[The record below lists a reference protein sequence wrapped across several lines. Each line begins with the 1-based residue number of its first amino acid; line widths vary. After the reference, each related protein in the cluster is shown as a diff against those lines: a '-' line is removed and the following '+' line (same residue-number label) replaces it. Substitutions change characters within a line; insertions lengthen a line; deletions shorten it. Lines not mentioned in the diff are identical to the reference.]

1 LRNPCVIL
9 FAVATLASAQVE
21 AWGDLG
27 HQVTA
32 LIAYRH
38 LTPKARNALDAL
50 LASDGDTLTPPD
62 FAGRATWA
70 DKYRSAHRE
79 TAAWHFVNIE
89 IDHPDLASACFGFPA
104 LGQGQLA
111 SAGPAQDCVVNK
123 IEEFALEVRN
133 PATPPAERLLALK
146 FLIHLIGDV
155 HQPLHAADHSD
166 RGGNCIGLASP
177 HGQASNLHGFWDV
190 DVVEALG
197 HSPEQIADKLDAPLA
212 AADNAGWARGTAKSW
227 AMESFEV
234 ARHDG
239 YALPPLPTCLHRGF
253 VALSPEYEARA
264 QKDAAVQL
272 LKAAMRIAT
281 VLNEALGPS

>member
-1 LRNPCVIL
+1 LRNSCLIL
-9 FAVATLASAQVE
+9 FVIATLASAQVE

-38 LTPKARNALDAL
+38 LTPKARNALNAL
-50 LASDGDTLTPPD
+50 LSSDGDVLTPPD
-62 FAGRATWA
+62 FAGRTTWA

-79 TAAWHFVNIE
+79 TAAWHFINIE
-89 IDHPDLASACFGFPA
+89 IDHPDPAGACA
-104 LGQGQLA
+104 EA
-111 SAGPAQDCVVNK
+111 CVVNK
-123 IEEFALEVRN
+123 IDEFTAELRS
-133 PATPPAERLLALK
+133 ASTAPAERLLALK
-146 FLIHLIGDV
+146 FLIHFIGDV
-155 HQPLHAADHSD
+155 HQPLHAADHGD

-177 HGQASNLHGFWDV
+177 HEQAANLHRFWDV

-197 HSPEQIADKLDAPLA
+197 HSPEQIADKLDARLA
-212 AADNAGWARGTAKSW
+212 VADKAISAQGTAMSW

-234 ARHDG
+234 ARRDV
-239 YALPPLPTCLHRGF
+239 YALPSLPTCLRRGL

-264 QKDAAVQL
+264 QKDAAMQL
-272 LKAAMRIAT
+272 LKAGVRIAA